1 MWLDRGLRTELAL
14 PVVEHLCSLLIGNT
28 IHPLVE
34 ITRLAHCL
42 DTVPHMMTM
51 PRRLDRASA
60 VIMAALTVL
69 GLVTSAAG
77 FGWIALLGV
86 FGWCTKRWQL
96 TVPVVCR

>member
-1 MWLDRGLRTELAL
+1 MKDRKLAAI
-14 PVVEHLCSLLIGNT
+14 LCFVLGGFGVHRFYVGKNT
-28 IHPLVE
+28 
-34 ITRLAHCL
+34 T
-42 DTVPHMMTM
+42 
-51 PRRLDRASA
+51 A

-96 TVPVVCR
+96 SVPVVCR